1 MIADPLHEIVVL
13 LFLLVG
19 YSILG
24 LTVWLIFCG
33 TSTAAV
39 RKLNRAVA
47 SRRGGVFSIQAAVER
62 RHSDSCSTSPDL
74 QATLIALVAEK
85 RLSRKLA
92 DRLARIAPVFHDG
105 KWVVYP
111 SNAYWS
117 HRFERLKSR

>member
-1 MIADPLHEIVVL
+1 MIADPLHEIAVL

-19 YSILG
+19 YSLLG
-24 LTVWLIFCG
+24 LTVWFIFCG
-33 TSTAAV
+33 TNTAAV

-62 RHSDSCSTSPDL
+62 RHSTSCSTSPDL

-85 RLSRKLA
+85 RLSKKLA
-92 DRLARIAPVFHDG
+92 GRLARIAPVCHEG

-117 HRFERLKSR
+117 HQFERLKSR